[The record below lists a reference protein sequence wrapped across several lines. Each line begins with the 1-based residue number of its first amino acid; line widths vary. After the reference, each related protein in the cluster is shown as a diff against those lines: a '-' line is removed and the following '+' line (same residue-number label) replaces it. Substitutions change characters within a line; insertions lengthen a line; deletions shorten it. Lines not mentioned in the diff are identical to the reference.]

1 MVSIKDRAEKAV
13 SKKAAIGA
21 DIDLNEYEAADID
34 THEHIDSLDDL
45 TKSDKETLTSVG
57 MMTNEDDRS
66 ASFLQMD
73 QSEVFV
79 NNMFPGVEV
88 MGTAQ
93 ALEKYDWLADYM
105 WKAVQVDADKYTAT
119 TELGATSGYFIRSLP
134 GTKLE
139 LPIQACMYI
148 GDDAV
153 RQTAHNIIIAEEG
166 SEINIITGCSTAA
179 HVDNAAHIG
188 VSEFYLKKDSRIT
201 FTMVHN
207 WAKEV
212 DVRPRT
218 GVIMEDNSTYISNY
232 ILTKPVRN
240 LQAYP
245 TAYANGQNT
254 KVFFQSI
261 LAGKDDSVID
271 QGSRTELNGIN
282 SQSEMITRAISED
295 ESTIIT
301 RGDLHGKSHEAK
313 GHLECMGLILS
324 DDSKIYSIPELR
336 GDCTDMELS
345 HEAAVGKIA
354 EDEIQYLMARG
365 LTEDE
370 AASMIVRGFLDID
383 IKGLPEELAK
393 ETKNIMDLS
402 MEGM

>member
-1 MVSIKDRAEKAV
+1 MVSIKDKAEKAV
-13 SKKAAIGA
+13 NKKAAIGE
-21 DIDLNEYEAADID
+21 DIDLEEYHAQDIETYD
-34 THEHIDSLDDL
+34 HIDSLDDL
-45 TKSDKETLTSVG
+45 NKDDKETLTSVG
-57 MMTNEDDRS
+57 MMTDEDGRS

-79 NNMFPGVEV
+79 NNMYPGVEI
-88 MGTAQ
+88 MSTAQ
-93 ALEKYDWLADYM
+93 ALEKYDWVADYM
-105 WKAVQVDADKYTAT
+105 WNAVQVDADKYTAT
-119 TELGATSGYFIRSLP
+119 TELGARSGYFIRSLP

-139 LPIQACMYI
+139 LPVQACMYI
-148 GDDAV
+148 GEDTV
-153 RQTAHNIIIAEEG
+153 RQTAHNIIIAEEN
-166 SEINIITGCSTAA
+166 SEINIITGCSTAKHVA
-179 HVDNAAHIG
+179 HAAHIG
-188 VSEFYLKKDSRIT
+188 VSEFYLKKNSKIS
-201 FTMVHN
+201 FTMVHS

-218 GVIMEDNSTYISNY
+218 GVIMDDNSTYISNY

-240 LQAYP
+240 IQAYP
-245 TAYANGQNT
+245 TAYANGENT

-271 QGSRTELNGIN
+271 QGSRTVLNGIN

-301 RGDLHGKSHEAK
+301 RGDLHGKAHEAK

-354 EDEIQYLMARG
+354 EAEIQYLMARG

-393 ETKNIMDLS
+393 ETKSIMDLS

>member
-1 MVSIKDRAEKAV
+1 MVSIKDKAEKAIN
-13 SKKAAIGA
+13 KKAAIGA
-21 DIDLNEYEAADID
+21 DIDLNEYEAADVEA
-34 THEHIDSLDDL
+34 HEHIDSLDDL

-57 MMTNEDDRS
+57 MMTDEEDRS

-93 ALEKYDWLADYM
+93 ALEKYDWLEDYM

-119 TELGATSGYFIRSLP
+119 TELGSRSGYFIRSLP

-148 GDDAV
+148 GDDSV

-188 VSEFYLKKDSRIT
+188 VSEFYLKKNSKIT

-207 WAKEV
+207 WAREV

-218 GVIMEDNSTYISNY
+218 GVIMDDNSTYISNY

-261 LAGKDDSVID
+261 LAGKYDSVID

-301 RGDLHGKSHEAK
+301 RGDLHGRAHEAK

-354 EDEIQYLMARG
+354 EAEIQYLMARG

>member
-1 MVSIKDRAEKAV
+1 MVSIKDRAEKAAN
-13 SKKAAIGA
+13 KKAAVGA
-21 DIDLNEYEAADID
+21 DVDLDEYHASEVDA
-34 THEHIDSLDDL
+34 HEHLDSLDDL

-57 MMTNEDDRS
+57 IEIDEEERA

-93 ALEKYDWLADYM
+93 ALDKYDWLEDYM

-119 TELGATSGYFIRSLP
+119 TELGERSGYFIRSEAN
-134 GTKLE
+134 TKLDI
-139 LPIQACMYI
+139 PIQACMYI

-153 RQTAHNIIIAEEG
+153 RQTAHNIIIAEEN

-188 VSEFYLKKDSRIT
+188 VSEFYLKKGAKIT

-232 ILTKPVRN
+232 ILANPVRN
-240 LQAYP
+240 LQSYP
-245 TAYANGQNT
+245 TAYANGENC

-261 LAGKDDSVID
+261 LAGKEDSLID
-271 QGSRTELNGIN
+271 QGSRTILEGKN
-282 SQSEMITRAISED
+282 SQAEMITRAISED

-301 RGDLHGKSHEAK
+301 RGDLLGKSQDIR

-336 GDCTDMELS
+336 GECTNMELS

-383 IKGLPEELAK
+383 IKGLPDELAK
-393 ETKNIMDLS
+393 ETKKLMEMS

>member
-13 SKKAAIGA
+13 NKKAAIGE
-21 DIDLNEYEAADID
+21 DIDLNEFEAAEVGAID
-34 THEHIDSLDDL
+34 HIDSLDDL
-45 TKSDKETLTSVG
+45 TKSDKNTLTSVG
-57 MMTNEDDRS
+57 MMTDEEERS
-66 ASFLQMD
+66 ASFLQMN

-79 NNMFPGVEV
+79 NNMFPGVEI
-88 MGTAQ
+88 MGVAQ
-93 ALEKYDWLADYM
+93 ALEKYDWLPDYM

-119 TELGATSGYFIRSLP
+119 TELGAVSGYFIRSLP
-134 GTKLE
+134 GTKLD

-188 VSEFYLKKDSRIT
+188 VSEFYLKKDSKVS

-218 GVIMEDNSTYISNY
+218 GIIMDDNSTYISNY

-240 LQAYP
+240 IQAYP

-295 ESTIIT
+295 NSTIIT
-301 RGDLHGKSHEAK
+301 RGDLHGKAHEAK

>member
-34 THEHIDSLDDL
+34 AHEHIDSLDDL

-57 MMTNEDDRS
+57 MMTDENDRS

-301 RGDLHGKSHEAK
+301 RGDLHGKAHEAK

-324 DDSKIYSIPELR
+324 DDSRIYSIPELR